1 MVKRLAVAL
10 WLGAALSAPAAAFG
24 TIDGLGQHTEHE
36 EITRAALVRAGL
48 DRETLDSLAGRKG
61 TFGAVGAPDRPDR
74 GLLGEAAAHCDGG
87 DHLDIAGYPQDAATA
102 ARALEACK
110 AWKLKALGDAVA
122 AAGRIVPEGTR
133 AIDDDQIPEYIGCV
147 FDGSSGRAKCDVLE
161 ALGLAFHVGQDF
173 YAHTNWSDAAAPDQ
187 GGPDN
192 PPGLGHEGAA
202 PWIDPVAGPGGA
214 YPGGLI
220 SGCFEGIPESL
231 HCTYG
236 AGLDRVR
243 HAVLNKD
250 TGRIDRATGAAGP
263 GETPRGAAHGNFER
277 AVAAAIADTRNAFA
291 HFEAETLR
299 VYGPERGALI
309 LCAVKADDPDDC
321 R

>member
-1 MVKRLAVAL
+1 MVQRLALAL
-10 WLGAALSAPAAAFG
+10 CLGTALLAPAAAFG

-48 DRETLDSLAGRKG
+48 GRETLDALAGKKG

-74 GLLGEAAAHCDGG
+74 GLLTEAAAHCDGG
-87 DHLDIAGYPQDAATA
+87 DHLDVAGYPQDASAA

-133 AIDDDQIPEYIGCV
+133 AIDGDQIPEYVGCV

-173 YAHTNWSDAAAPDQ
+173 YAHTNWSDAAAADQ
-187 GGPDN
+187 GGPEN
-192 PPGLGHEGAA
+192 PPGLGHEGPA
-202 PWIDPVAGPGGA
+202 PWMDPAAGPGA
-214 YPGGLI
+214 DFPAGLI
-220 SGCFEGIPESL
+220 SGCFEGAPENL

-236 AGLDRVR
+236 ADLLRVR
-243 HAVLNKD
+243 HAALNKD
-250 TGRIDRATGAAGP
+250 AGRIDRATGAAGP
-263 GETPRGAAHGNFER
+263 GETPRGAAHGNFAR
-277 AVAAAIADTRNAFA
+277 AVAAAIADTQAAFA
-291 HFEAETLR
+291 YFEAETLR
-299 VYGPERGALI
+299 VYGAERGALI
-309 LCAVKADDPDDC
+309 LCAVKSDDPDDC